1 VYLIYVAMGL
11 YGFLEGG
18 EYYIYPICLRE
29 LIGRMSI
36 FCVFVVSLGFFLL
49 SFWGFLGL
57 PFSFWVVA
65 LFGSGVFFVP
75 FVCSLSCPRSFFAY

>member
-1 VYLIYVAMGL
+1 MYLIYVAMGL

-36 FCVFVVSLGFFLL
+36 FLCFCGVFGLFLL

-57 PFSFWVVA
+57 PFSFWVVGFIRFWCLLCA
-65 LFGSGVFFVP
+65 FCVF
-75 FVCSLSCPRSFFAY
+75 SLVS

>member
-1 VYLIYVAMGL
+1 MYLIYVAMGL

-36 FCVFVVSLGFFLL
+36 SYVSVVSLGLFLL

-57 PFSFWVVA
+57 LFSFWVVGFIRFWCLLCA
-65 LFGSGVFFVP
+65 FCVL
-75 FVCSLSCPRSFFAY
+75 SLVS